1 MVMRKGVDFLVIGG
15 GPDGHRAAI
24 EAGRAGSSVLLVE
37 QGPVL
42 GGECVARGTIP
53 SKTLRETATYLAG
66 LRDRCEGVLDVE
78 LAADTKVAGL
88 MGRMKAVRENH
99 ETYMNAQ
106 VDCSSIDRLHGRVS
120 FLGPHKVEVSLRDG
134 GRKKV
139 TARHV
144 IIATGSRPRDPE
156 NVPIDHELILDSD
169 SILSLMYLPR
179 TLAVLG
185 SGVIACEFASIFA
198 AIGVQVTMI
207 DKRVRPLDFLD
218 PELSDEFLRSF
229 EERGGTYIGSAG
241 WESVEADG
249 YEVRIDLGSGEVH
262 KFDKCLCALGRVAN
276 VDDLNLSAAG
286 IDLDEKGVIPVDEFG
301 RTETPSIYAVG
312 DVVGPPALAAT
323 AVMQGRNAVR
333 HALDMSIGDTSNQT
347 PTGIY
352 TIPDIASIGLTEGE
366 ARERHGEVFVGRA
379 SFAEV
384 TKGQISGNEHGF
396 LKLIVST
403 EGYILG
409 AQIAGEG
416 ATELIHL
423 AQMAMF
429 ANLTVDAFLQNAFN
443 FPTLAEAY
451 RVAALSVSS
460 QIVQRQRAG

>member
-1 MVMRKGVDFLVIGG
+1 MRKGVDFLVIGG
-15 GPDGHRAAI
+15 GPAGHRAAI
-24 EAGRAGSSVLLVE
+24 EASKAGSSVLLVE
-37 QGPVL
+37 QGPAV

-53 SKTLRETATYLAG
+53 SKILRETATYLAG
-66 LRDRCEGVLDVE
+66 LRDRCEGVLEVE

-88 MGRMKAVRENH
+88 MRRMKSVRENH
-99 ETYMNAQ
+99 EMSMDGQ
-106 VDCSSIDRLHGRVS
+106 VENNGIDRLHGRVV
-120 FLGPHKVEVSLRDG
+120 FLGPHKVEVGLRDG
-134 GRKKV
+134 GRKKI

-169 SILSLMYLPR
+169 SILSLIYLPR

-207 DKRVRPLDFLD
+207 DKRVRPMDFLD
-218 PELSDEFLRSF
+218 PELSAEFLRSF

-249 YEVRIDLGSGEVH
+249 YEVRVDLGSGEIH

-276 VDDLNLSAAG
+276 VDDLNLAAAG
-286 IDLDEKGVIPVDEFG
+286 IDLDDKGVIPVDEFG
-301 RTETPSIYAVG
+301 RTKTPSIYAVG

-333 HALDMSIGDTSNQT
+333 HALDMPVGDTSNQV

-352 TIPDIASIGLTEGE
+352 TIPDIASVGLTESE
-366 ARERHGEVFVGRA
+366 AREENGEVFVGRA
-379 SFAEV
+379 TFGEIA
-384 TKGQISGNEHGF
+384 KGQISGNVHGF
-396 LKLIVST
+396 LKLLVSAD
-403 EGYILG
+403 GHILG

-429 ANLTVDAFLQNAFN
+429 ANQTVDAFLQSAFN

-451 RVAALSVSS
+451 RVAALNVSS
-460 QIVQRQRAG
+460 QIVQRQQAG